1 LKNLDITN
9 CDLKIIFKF
18 TIVNEIH
25 MSKKTNQLTV
35 PDEIISSKIYLIR
48 GKKVIIDQDLAKLYH
63 VETKVLKQAV
73 RRNIERF
80 PEDFMFEL
88 SNQEFTILRSQIATS
103 SWGGTR
109 YVPMVFTEQGVAMLS
124 SVLNSACAI
133 MVNIQIMR
141 VFTKVREL
149 LVDNLSIRLEIEEIR
164 KQLSNHDKNIDL
176 VFSYLDELI
185 EKHDNPK
192 PRKAIGFKTSSGNK
206 SQ

>member
-1 LKNLDITN
+1 MKNLDITN

-63 VETKVLKQAV
+63 VETKVLKQAI

-124 SVLNSACAI
+124 SVLNSAYAI
-133 MVNIQIMR
+133 MVNIQI
-141 VFTKVREL
+141 VSAWIIHF
-149 LVDNLSIRLEIEEIR
+149 
-164 KQLSNHDKNIDL
+164 
-176 VFSYLDELI
+176 
-185 EKHDNPK
+185 
-192 PRKAIGFKTSSGNK
+192 
-206 SQ
+206 